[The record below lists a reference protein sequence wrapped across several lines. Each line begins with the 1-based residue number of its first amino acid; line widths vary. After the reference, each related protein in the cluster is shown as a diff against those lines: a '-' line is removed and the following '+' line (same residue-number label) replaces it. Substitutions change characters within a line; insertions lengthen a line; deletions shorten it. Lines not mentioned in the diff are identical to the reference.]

1 MVEYVKVAEERIGK
15 ITGKKGEALKKI
27 EEAFGVR
34 LEIEEDMCIVKIHR
48 TGEDPLA
55 EWKARDALKAIA
67 YGIDTEKA
75 LELKSDDFAL
85 AVIDLCDIVGR
96 SKSAIERQLG
106 RIIGTKGKA
115 KKYIA
120 EMTGTEIAVQGRHVA
135 ILGELNDVE
144 AAKAAVEKLASGAQ
158 HSTVYKILEKKKVKE
173 KMEKFNLW
181 R

>member
-15 ITGKKGEALKKI
+15 ITGKKGEVQKKI
-27 EEAFGVR
+27 EEAFGVK
-34 LEIEEDMCIVKIHR
+34 LEIEEDMSIAKIHR
-48 TGEDPLA
+48 TSEDPLA

-67 YGIDTEKA
+67 YGIEVEQA
-75 LELKSDDFAL
+75 LKLKSDDFAL
-85 AVIDLCDIVGR
+85 AIIDLSDIVGR
-96 SKSAIERQLG
+96 SRNAIERQLG

-120 EMTGTEIAVQGRHVA
+120 EMTGTEIAVHGRHIA

-144 AAKAAVEKLASGAQ
+144 DAKAAVEKLASGAQ